1 MGVHIERA
9 RILFQ
14 QSRWEP
20 AEAELRKELASDP
33 GAWDAHALLALCL
46 AAQGRYDDATREG
59 QEAIRLAPDRAFCH
73 YALGH
78 VYVARRRFREAEQ
91 CAREAIRLEPDDPD
105 YFELLADVCF
115 AQERWEDA
123 LEAAERGLAL
133 DAEHAGCTNTRAMAL
148 VKLGRRGE
156 AGEALEGALGRDPEN
171 ALTHANE
178 GWRQLELGK
187 AEKALE
193 HFREALRLEPGN
205 EWARQGIVEALKARS
220 VIYSLVLRYFLWMA
234 KLGGRVR
241 WAVILG
247 GYFGAKLLQKLAR
260 KNPDLAP
267 FVWPILVLYV
277 VFCLLTW
284 LATPLFNLLLRLNR
298 FGRLALSRE
307 ETVASNWVGAC
318 LLVSLLSI
326 ALGAILGARPLL
338 FTGLGI
344 FALLIPLA
352 ATFACQAGWPRRA
365 MGAYTAL
372 LAATGAAGLGFSLAD
387 ARSAAAALFLVL
399 FLVGV
404 MASAWVANVLLAV
417 VPRR

>member
-20 AEAELRKELASDP
+20 AEAELRAELASDP

-46 AAQGRYDDATREG
+46 AAQERYDDATKEG

-78 VYVARRRFREAEQ
+78 VYVERRRFREAEE

-115 AQERWEDA
+115 AQERWKDA
-123 LEAAERGLAL
+123 LEAAERGLML
-133 DAEHAGCTNTRAMAL
+133 DPEHGGCTNTRAMAL
-148 VKLGRRGE
+148 VKLGRKRE

-187 AEKALE
+187 AEKALA
-193 HFREALRLEPGN
+193 HFREALRLEPGH

-220 VIYSLVLRYFLWMA
+220 VIYSIVLRYFLWMA
-234 KLGGRVR
+234 KLSGRAR
-241 WAVILG
+241 WTVILV
-247 GYFGAKLLQKLAR
+247 GYFGAKLLR
-260 KNPDLAP
+260 KAADANPGAAP
-267 FVWPILVLYV
+267 FLWTILALYV
-277 VFCLLTW
+277 AFCLLTW
-284 LATPLFNLLLRLNR
+284 LATPLFNLMLRLNR

-326 ALGAILGARPLL
+326 ALGVILGTRPIL

-352 ATFACQAGWPRRA
+352 ATFECRAGWPRRA

-372 LAATGAAGLGFSLAD
+372 LAASGAAGLVLSLAE
-387 ARSAAAALFLVL
+387 ARSGAAALLLVL
-399 FLVGV
+399 FLLGT
-404 MASAWVANVLLAV
+404 MASAWVANILMSV

>member
-9 RILFQ
+9 RILFR

-73 YALGH
+73 YALGL
-78 VYVARRRFREAEQ
+78 VYVERRRFREAEQ
-91 CAREAIRLEPDDPD
+91 CAHEAIRLEPDDPD
-105 YFELLADVCF
+105 HFDLLADVCF
-115 AQERWEDA
+115 AQERWKDA
-123 LEAAERGLAL
+123 LEAAERGLKL
-133 DAEHAGCTNTRAMAL
+133 DPEHGGCTNTRAMAL
-148 VKLGRRGE
+148 VKLGRKRE
-156 AGEALEGALGRDPEN
+156 AGEALEGALGRNPED

-187 AEKALE
+187 AETALA
-193 HFREALRLEPGN
+193 HFREALRLEPGH

-234 KLGGRVR
+234 KLGGRAR

-247 GYFGAKLLQKLAR
+247 GYFGAKLLQRLAR
-260 KNPDLAP
+260 ANPDFAP
-267 FVWPILVLYV
+267 FVWPILILYA

-284 LATPLFNLLLRLNR
+284 LATPLFNLILRLDR

-326 ALGAILGARPLL
+326 ALGAILGTRPLL

-352 ATFACQAGWPRRA
+352 ATFECQAGWPRRA

-372 LAATGAAGLGFSLAD
+372 LAASGAAGLGFNLAG
-387 ARSAAAALFLVL
+387 ARSSAAIFLVL

-404 MASAWVANVLLAV
+404 MASAWIANVLMAV